1 MITGWGITDKGA
13 VRQQNQDGYYLDI
26 PGRDVAVAVVCD
38 GMGGARS
45 GNIASLMAVETFV
58 DVLQSTAA
66 AGEEKT
72 PPELL
77 LAAAEEANRRVY
89 ERAIHD
95 PDCRGMGT
103 TMVAA
108 MVNGAHADILNI
120 GDSRLYAAGQAGIT
134 QITRD
139 HSVVGELVAR
149 GELTPEE
156 ARCHPQ
162 KNLITRALGAERK
175 LRADL
180 YAHDLGDGE
189 YLLLCSD
196 GLSNQLTDQEILF
209 EILHG
214 GEDAGCCQRMLRIA
228 MERGAPDNVTAV
240 LLRSCQGGV
249 DHG

>member
-26 PGRDVAVAVVCD
+26 PGKDVAVAVVCD
-38 GMGGARS
+38 GMGGAQA

-58 DVLQSTAA
+58 DSLQAA
-66 AGEEKT
+66 AASGEEKT

-77 LAAAEEANRRVY
+77 LSAAEEANRCVY
-89 ERAIHD
+89 ERSLHD

-103 TMVAA
+103 TMVAV
-108 MVNGAHADILNI
+108 MVNDTHADILNI
-120 GDSRLYAAGQAGIT
+120 GDSRLYAVSQSGIA
-134 QITRD
+134 QVTRD

-156 ARCHPQ
+156 ARSHPK

-180 YAHDLGDGE
+180 YTRELADGE

-209 EILHG
+209 EIIHG
-214 GEDAGCCQRMLRIA
+214 GPDESCCARMLQIA

-240 LLRSCQGGV
+240 LLRSSQGGI